1 MDKIGIKKYI
11 RTIKDFPHE
20 GIMFRDVTTLF
31 SDPTGFDLTISE
43 ILSSIKSS
51 GIDKVVGIEARGFIM
66 GGALANRLGC
76 GFVPIRKSGKLPGAT
91 ISQDYQLEY
100 GSDTLEVHVDSIEP
114 GERVLLVDDLL
125 ATGGTAEAAAKLIEM
140 SGGIVAGFVFIIN
153 LFDLPGE
160 KKLKDKGYQIKS
172 LINFP
177 GH

>member
-20 GIMFRDVTTLF
+20 GVMFRDVTTLF
-31 SDPTGFDLTISE
+31 SDPTGFELTISE
-43 ILSSIKSS
+43 ILSSIKSI
-51 GIDKVVGIEARGFIM
+51 GIDKVVGIEARGFII

-100 GSDTLEVHVDSIEP
+100 GSDTLEAHVDSIEP

-125 ATGGTAEAAAKLIEM
+125 ATGGTAEAGIKLIEKL
-140 SGGIVAGFVFIIN
+140 GGNIISCNFIVN
-153 LFDLPGE
+153 LPDLGGSEKLANLGISTNFLCSFDG
-160 KKLKDKGYQIKS
+160 
-172 LINFP
+172 N
-177 GH
+177 